1 VQLRR
6 LRVPRVSRANPLC
19 QALLVMPPPP
29 LAALALFQS
38 QSPPAQALRRAPSAR
53 ASRPAKAEPHQ
64 SAPRAARAAPRARLA
79 AAGSAPRLTRASLV
93 AKPKRRL
100 VPGMN
105 RSAHL
110 LVQPTGGRL
119 KWTEEEDEELRRAVA
134 ENTCE
139 PNHKSQNGILWTQI
153 QRLAPRRYP
162 LLMPHLTTMH
172 SKTLAKRW
180 GQFLC
185 PPELRNT
192 QRTWR

>member
-1 VQLRR
+1 
-6 LRVPRVSRANPLC
+6 
-19 QALLVMPPPP
+19 
-29 LAALALFQS
+29 
-38 QSPPAQALRRAPSAR
+38 
-53 ASRPAKAEPHQ
+53 
-64 SAPRAARAAPRARLA
+64 
-79 AAGSAPRLTRASLV
+79 
-93 AKPKRRL
+93 
-100 VPGMN
+100 MN

-185 PPELRNT
+185 PPEQRNT